1 MNNGAF
7 QDGFAAAVEPH
18 LPQLKRYCAR
28 LARSPWDAED
38 LLQTTLMKA
47 YLHYCRT
54 GAIRGGAALLY
65 RVARNAWIDDYRR
78 RRRMSEELR
87 QAAEA
92 RGDLD
97 YVLVISCLES
107 LAERLPSRSA
117 EMWLLSEYF
126 GFTVQELAD
135 MMHTSAS
142 AVKSQLHR
150 ARGRLRSGSRLEP
163 PRAAADGARLERWA
177 RAILSGEPD
186 IACS

>member
-1 MNNGAF
+1 MSNGEP

-18 LPQLKRYCAR
+18 LPQLKRYCAK
-28 LARSPWDAED
+28 LARSTWDAED
-38 LLQTTLMKA
+38 LLQTTLMKG

-65 RVARNAWIDDYRR
+65 RIARNAWIDEYRR
-78 RRRMSEELR
+78 RRLMSEELR
-87 QAAEA
+87 LEVEA

-97 YVLVISCLES
+97 YVSVISCLES

-126 GFTVQELAD
+126 GFTTNEMAAML
-135 MMHTSAS
+135 HTTAS
-142 AVKSQLHR
+142 SVKSQLYR
-150 ARGRLRSGSRLEP
+150 ARGRLRSGNSPEGLRTGE
-163 PRAAADGARLERWA
+163 DARLDRWA
-177 RAILSGEPD
+177 RAILSGEPH